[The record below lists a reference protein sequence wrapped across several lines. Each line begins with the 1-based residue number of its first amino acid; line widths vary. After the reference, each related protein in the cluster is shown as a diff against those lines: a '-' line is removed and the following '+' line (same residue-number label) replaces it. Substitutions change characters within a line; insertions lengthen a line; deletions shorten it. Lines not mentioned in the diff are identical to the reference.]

1 MKTNVLTVL
10 VLLGMAAWRNA
21 DAEEPE
27 HRFGAGLIVGEPT
40 GASLKYFFN
49 DKFAVDGLLGQSFQH
64 DNDFYIHSDVLY
76 HIDLFKLDEG
86 RLPIFFGVGLRGR
99 FDDGR
104 EDSAG
109 VRVPV
114 GVSYMFDRIPVD
126 VFFEVAPI
134 FDFTPKSRTD
144 YSVGVGARY
153 WF

>member
-1 MKTNVLTVL
+1 MKTRTLIVLMSAW
-10 VLLGMAAWRNA
+10 LGINA
-21 DAEEPE
+21 HAQDVE
-27 HRFGAGLIVGEPT
+27 HKFGAGLIVGEPT

-49 DKFAVDGLLGQSFQH
+49 QKMAVDGLLGHSFQH
-64 DNDFYIHSDVLY
+64 DNDFYIHADFLY
-76 HIDLFKLDEG
+76 HINLFDTE
-86 RLPIFFGVGLRGR
+86 RLPIYFGAGLRGR
-99 FDDGR
+99 FDDRR

-114 GVSYMFDRIPVD
+114 GISYMLDQIPVD

-134 FDFTPKSRTD
+134 FDFTPKGRTD